1 MVAVVDLFAGAG
13 GFGVGGQ
20 LAGCDLRLSVEI
32 EQTPCLTLKRNAA
45 EGHAVL
51 QADLTEIKGK
61 ELLKAAGLRKADEL
75 IVVGGAPCQPF
86 SKASNWVD
94 EGLDHQWRK
103 QRARGEA
110 SLRPPPPKVRPD
122 DRRTL
127 VDEFSRLVIETDADG
142 FVFENVAALL
152 SKRNKPVL
160 EKMRKELCDAGF
172 KTLVV
177 KHFASEFGVAQHR
190 ERVFVLGSRRGVL
203 EAPRPTHWAKT
214 PVDGLLAP
222 TPVKEVCKPFAA
234 AKFFEPEE
242 QVKPSATYFRHLNE
256 IDPGWNYKQLTDW
269 AGYLERPGR
278 AFEVSPFV
286 AERRYWNFLLVLD
299 PDKPSWTI
307 PAVYGSWNGPFHWK
321 QSDKRPR
328 RRLRTSEIAAIQDFP
343 ATYEIA
349 GSWRERVRQLGNAVP
364 PTMAAAMITPVAAS
378 LRN

>member
-1 MVAVVDLFAGAG
+1 
-13 GFGVGGQ
+13 
-20 LAGCDLRLSVEI
+20 
-32 EQTPCLTLKRNAA
+32 
-45 EGHAVL
+45 
-51 QADLTEIKGK
+51 
-61 ELLKAAGLRKADEL
+61 
-75 IVVGGAPCQPF
+75 
-86 SKASNWVD
+86 
-94 EGLDHQWRK
+94 
-103 QRARGEA
+103 
-110 SLRPPPPKVRPD
+110 
-122 DRRTL
+122 
-127 VDEFSRLVIETDADG
+127 
-142 FVFENVAALL
+142 
-152 SKRNKPVL
+152 
-160 EKMRKELCDAGF
+160 
-172 KTLVV
+172 
-177 KHFASEFGVAQHR
+177 
-190 ERVFVLGSRRGVL
+190 
-203 EAPRPTHWAKT
+203 
-214 PVDGLLAP
+214 
-222 TPVKEVCKPFAA
+222 
-234 AKFFEPEE
+234 FEPEE